1 MMEGLYKVDNIQ
13 GKGLGWIAL
22 EDIKVGTL
30 ICKEKLQF
38 VYKEPFKI
46 WNLMEA
52 FSSMSKNDQQKFL
65 ELSNVF
71 LDLDSLP
78 DERKKRYFDWK
89 NTAESQCNYDSD
101 LVLKIMSIHS
111 SNGFNGYDA
120 VGIRVGEVGV
130 KVSRI
135 NHSCGPNSQHFKNN
149 EGEMEIRATSNILEG
164 QEITISYISSLENF
178 KERQEFCLNL
188 GFVCSC
194 EVCQNEEINN
204 DDEIYQKFQNLKDE
218 AETSF
223 SNVTNDPPNP
233 RVPSSFVKTFDQIEK
248 ALTCQKQMYNLAKT
262 KSAPKSFI
270 LNLIDRA
277 FIYASCGYASA
288 IMLSYKKEFIGKM
301 EVECEKL
308 SKIGLQIAKMVGGQ
322 ENSVTKEWKER
333 NQDFQNWYKKNCL

>member
-22 EDIKVGTL
+22 KDIKVGTL

-78 DERKKRYFDWK
+78 DDRKKRYFDWK

-120 VGIRVGEVGV
+120 VGIRVGEVGI
-130 KVSRI
+130 KISRI

-218 AETSF
+218 AEKLF
-223 SNVTNDPPNP
+223 SNVTKDPPNP

-248 ALTCQKQMYNLAKT
+248 ALTCQKQMYNLAKN
-262 KSAPKSFI
+262 KRAPKSFI

>member
-78 DERKKRYFDWK
+78 DDRKRRYFDWK

-120 VGIRVGEVGV
+120 VGIRVGEVGI
-130 KVSRI
+130 KISRI

-149 EGEMEIRATSNILEG
+149 EGEMEIRATSKILEG
-164 QEITISYISSLENF
+164 QEITINYISSLENF

-194 EVCQNEEINN
+194 EVCQDEEITN

-218 AETSF
+218 AEKLF
-223 SNVTNDPPNP
+223 SNVTKDPPNP